1 MRKLLHME
9 GVDLVSQ
16 GQVKDAAARNA
27 NLRLFDVAKVAAAP
41 IVHANADE
49 FVDYKI
55 DGDDG
60 IIAIGDIPQQQ
71 SHVPLVANDTDDDNT
86 VGSGD
91 DDNDDNDDDEDDD
104 NKLAAATN
112 ALEGN

>member
-9 GVDLVSQ
+9 GVDLVSL
-16 GQVKDAAARNA
+16 GQAKDAAACNA

-41 IVHANADE
+41 IIHTNADN

-60 IIAIGDIPQQQ
+60 IIAVGDIPQQQ
-71 SHVPLVANDTDDDNT
+71 PHLPLVANNTDDDNAG
-86 VGSGD
+86 GSGDENND
-91 DDNDDNDDDEDDD
+91 DDNDNDDDD
-104 NKLAAATN
+104 NKLAAVTN